1 MAKSFGEID
10 ELAMDIISGSM
21 YSLNFLRNIS
31 VAIFDRRIE
40 DMTVREF
47 HKAWLKKAKYT
58 QHSVPYYLGSIL
70 GCLYCG
76 ILLSKERWYDLLPE
90 DPINDAPSEWGLA
103 GVKYHSPKKPD
114 PSIKYAIRRI
124 RNALGHGNMS
134 IDVPHDL
141 DYRKDEFEFEK
152 RTFIKF
158 SDENSRDKSDVFEIE
173 ISIDGLSA
181 LVKKFQGLV
190 YPEIIKDI
198 GQVQRI
204 DAANR

>member
-1 MAKSFGEID
+1 MVKRFEEID
-10 ELAMDIISGSM
+10 RLAMDIISSSM

-31 VAIFDRRIE
+31 LSIFDQRIQ

-47 HKAWLKKAKYT
+47 HAAWLKKAKYT
-58 QHSVPYYLGSIL
+58 EHSVPYCLGSIL
-70 GCLYCG
+70 GYLYCG

-90 DPINDAPSEWGLA
+90 DCVKDAPPEWGLTGA
-103 GVKYHSPKKPD
+103 KYNSPKKPD
-114 PSIKYAIRRI
+114 PSIKYTIRRI

-152 RTFIKF
+152 RTSIRFH
-158 SDENSRDKSDVFEIE
+158 DEGQRDKSDVFEIE

-181 LVKKFQGLV
+181 LVKKFQELV
-190 YPEIIKDI
+190 YPEIIKDLEK
-198 GQVQRI
+198 V
-204 DAANR
+204 

>member
-1 MAKSFGEID
+1 MAKRLEEID
-10 ELAMDIISGSM
+10 RLAVDTISGSM
-21 YSLNFLRNIS
+21 YSLGFLRDIS
-31 VAIFDRRIE
+31 LAIFDQGIE

-58 QHSVPYYLGSIL
+58 EHSVPYCLGSIL
-70 GCLYCG
+70 GYLYCG

-90 DPINDAPSEWGLA
+90 GSIKDAPSEWGFA
-103 GVKYHSPKKPD
+103 DVKYNSPKKPD

-141 DYRKDEFEFEK
+141 DCRKGDFEFEK
-152 RTFIKF
+152 RTSIRFY
-158 SDENSRDKSDVFEIE
+158 DEDQRDKSDVFEVE
-173 ISIDGLSA
+173 VSLDGLPA

-190 YPEIIKDI
+190 YPEVIKDM
-198 GQVQRI
+198 GEV
-204 DAANR
+204 

>member
-1 MAKSFGEID
+1 MAKRFEEID
-10 ELAMDIISGSM
+10 RLAMDIISSSM

-31 VAIFDRRIE
+31 VAIFDQRIQ

-47 HKAWLKKAKYT
+47 HAAWLKKAKYT
-58 QHSVPYYLGSIL
+58 EHSVPYCLGSIL
-70 GCLYCG
+70 GYLYCG

-90 DPINDAPSEWGLA
+90 DPVKDAPPEWGFTGA
-103 GVKYHSPKKPD
+103 KCSSPRKPN
-114 PSIKYAIRRI
+114 PSIKYAVRRI

-152 RTFIKF
+152 RTSIRFY
-158 SDENSRDKSDVFEIE
+158 DEDQRDKSDVFEIE

-190 YPEIIKDI
+190 YPEITKDLEK
-198 GQVQRI
+198 V
-204 DAANR
+204 